1 MYYKPEIIIR
11 IQKKH
16 RRKDN
21 KTIDTRQALF
31 DAVLELM
38 NRDKSFE
45 AISLREV
52 TREVGINPSAFY
64 RHFPDMNTLGLELV
78 SLSFKTL
85 RQLLKEV
92 RANPVQGSN
101 VIRKSV
107 ETFVTYVLAHPRHY
121 HFVIRARLGGVAT
134 IRTAIDSEL
143 RLLVSELSTD
153 LAQQLNTDTWS
164 TDELKMLAG
173 LMVGAMTRIVE
184 QLLID
189 NRYHQNIV
197 ELIDLGEKQ
206 LRLILLGASQWRSQS

>member
-1 MYYKPEIIIR
+1 MIR

-21 KTIDTRQALF
+21 KPIDTRQALF

-64 RHFPDMNTLGLELV
+64 RHFPDMNSLGLELV
-78 SLSFKTL
+78 SLSFTTL
-85 RQLLKEV
+85 RQLLKGV
-92 RANPVQGSN
+92 RAKPVQGSD

-107 ETFVTYVLAHPRHY
+107 ETFVTYVLAHRRQF
-121 HFVIRARLGGVAT
+121 HFIIRARLGGVAS
-134 IRTAIDSEL
+134 IRAEIDSEL
-143 RLLVSELSTD
+143 TLLVSELSTD
-153 LAQQLNTDTWS
+153 LARQLNSDTWS
-164 TDELKMLAG
+164 IEELKMLAS
-173 LMVGAMTRIVE
+173 LMIGSMTRIVE

-189 NRYHQNIV
+189 NRHDQNIV
-197 ELIDLGEKQ
+197 DLIDLGEKQ
-206 LRLILLGASQWRSQS
+206 LRLILLGAAQWRTHT

>member
-1 MYYKPEIIIR
+1 MIR
-11 IQKKH
+11 RQKKH

-21 KTIDTRQALF
+21 KPIDTRQALF

-64 RHFPDMNTLGLELV
+64 RHFPDMNSLGLELV
-78 SLSFKTL
+78 SISFSTL
-85 RQLLKEV
+85 RQLLKVV
-92 RANPVQGSN
+92 RANPVQGSD

-107 ETFVTYVLAHPRHY
+107 ETFVTYVLANPRQF
-121 HFVIRARLGGVAT
+121 HFIIRARLGGVAT
-134 IRTAIDSEL
+134 IRAEIDSEL

-153 LAQQLNTDTWS
+153 LARQLNTDTW
-164 TDELKMLAG
+164 TTEELKMLAG
-173 LMVGAMTRIVE
+173 LMIGAMTRIVE

-189 NRYHQNIV
+189 NRHDQNIV

-206 LRLILLGASQWRSQS
+206 LRLILLGAAQWRTHS